1 MKISITLFILFL
13 SGLFIGCNSG
23 KREQKYSEKTP
34 HQNLKEQGVLV
45 AEPIIYD
52 VVVLNPDPED
62 RWATEKLNKLNKE
75 ALVDLIFQAVEEG
88 RVTAYN
94 YHTEEKMSMKDIRA
108 LEKTE
113 EFNKSKIGKIQF
125 IEDWYWAAHE
135 TPPLDWNPRPAPD
148 GNQEALVLPTGPA
161 DELETCGLFFVHMIN
176 SKLIN
181 SKFYEK
187 VQFQFWNWGLI
198 GSEWTQCL
206 HLM

>member
-34 HQNLKEQGVLV
+34 PQNLKEQGVLV

-125 IEDWYWAAHE
+125 IEDWYFDEEKMKMTKVVKSIMLAYEVYDQFGKVRGYKAAFRID
-135 TPPLDWNPRPAPD
+135 LN
-148 GNQEALVLPTGPA
+148 
-161 DELETCGLFFVHMIN
+161 
-176 SKLIN
+176 
-181 SKFYEK
+181 
-187 VQFQFWNWGLI
+187 
-198 GSEWTQCL
+198 
-206 HLM
+206 